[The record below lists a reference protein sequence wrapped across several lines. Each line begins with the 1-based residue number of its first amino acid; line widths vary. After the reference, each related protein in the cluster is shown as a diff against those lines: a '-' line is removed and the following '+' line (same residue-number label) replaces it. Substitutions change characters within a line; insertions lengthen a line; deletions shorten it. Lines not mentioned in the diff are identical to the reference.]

1 MVPTSGD
8 VIVSGS
14 IHPEFSGGT
23 QLGKRYVDG
32 DEQVNVL
39 CTKSGQGLALAR
51 WPGTAPEGP
60 PACPCPGT
68 LSEGAHQI
76 ILRRGMSGH
85 HPPAGVGVPDYPD

>member
-1 MVPTSGD
+1 VDTTEIVVVKAPEEGSSLECGGHEMVPTSGD

-39 CTKSGQGLALAR
+39 CTKSGQGSLSLDGRALHR
-51 WPGTAPEGP
+51 KDPP
-60 PACPCPGT
+60 PA
-68 LSEGAHQI
+68 HV
-76 ILRRGMSGH
+76 
-85 HPPAGVGVPDYPD
+85 PAR